1 VHEEA
6 HAVVSHHCTETLSLT
21 LVLVRLL
28 SHAGTGDS
36 HSPRNSS
43 GAVVVFGA
51 LLLLYHPL
59 HSGNKTESNVR
70 DGLSSSFTFDAAFPE
85 TGTKSVN
92 PRFSE
97 NLEAMRFYES
107 I

>member
-1 VHEEA
+1 VHEEDD
-6 HAVVSHHCTETLSLT
+6 AVVVPHCTETLSLT

-51 LLLLYHPL
+51 LLLLYHYL
-59 HSGNKTESNVR
+59 RASGHPSCTASGVPSLF
-70 DGLSSSFTFDAAFPE
+70 LSPDFTLDVVLTDF
-85 TGTKSVN
+85 
-92 PRFSE
+92 R
-97 NLEAMRFYES
+97 
-107 I
+107 